1 MTDVPTNTPY
11 GTESLDR
18 AVQLLQAI
26 VSDGGKTALLD
37 LATSL
42 GLAGSSARR
51 VATLLLRRG
60 LLVRIGP
67 GHFSAG
73 PAFLAAP
80 KPRVI
85 IADVAR
91 PALRRLARA
100 IGATVHL
107 GLLEDEM
114 ITYIAKAHGGGPEV
128 LTREGMQLEAYCSA
142 IGRVLLSVQPQE
154 MIQAYLSSAPFV
166 ALTGNTETDPERI
179 GELLKTVQTDGFA
192 VEHEE
197 IMEGLH
203 CTAVPVPARG
213 ILPSGIG
220 SLALSVAR
228 MRTTPVKPVMI
239 TSDRKRLEACAA
251 EIAASLDALGQ
262 YTSVT

>member
-1 MTDVPTNTPY
+1 MKTSSNAPY

-26 VSDGGKTALLD
+26 VGDGGKTPLLEI
-37 LATSL
+37 AKRL
-42 GLAGSSARR
+42 GLADSSARR
-51 VATLLLRRG
+51 TATLLLRRG
-60 LLVRIGP
+60 LLVRVRP

-73 PAFLAAP
+73 PAFLAVP
-80 KPRVI
+80 EPRFI
-85 IADVAR
+85 IADIAR

-107 GLLEDEM
+107 GLFEDEM
-114 ITYIAKAHGGGPEV
+114 ITYIAKAQGGGPEV

-142 IGRVLLSVQPQE
+142 IGRVLLSMQPQE
-154 MIQAYLSSAPFV
+154 TIRSYLSSAPFV

-179 GELLKTVQTDGFA
+179 GELLKAVQTDGFA
-192 VEHEE
+192 IEHEE

-213 ILPSGIG
+213 ILPSGLG
-220 SLALSVAR
+220 FLALSVAR
-228 MRTTPVKPVMI
+228 MRTAPI
-239 TSDRKRLEACAA
+239 SAALIASDRRRLEACAA
-251 EIAASLDALGQ
+251 EIAVSLDDLGR
-262 YTSVT
+262 YTGQA

>member
-1 MTDVPTNTPY
+1 MKSSNSGPY

-26 VSDGGKTALLD
+26 VGDRGKTPLLK
-37 LATSL
+37 LAAEL
-42 GLAGSSARR
+42 GLPGSSARR
-51 VATLLLRRG
+51 MAALLMTRG
-60 LLVRIGP
+60 LLVRVKP

-80 KPRVI
+80 EPRFI

-107 GLLEDEM
+107 GLFEDEM
-114 ITYIAKAHGGGPEV
+114 ITYIAKVRGGGPEV

-142 IGRVLLSVQPQE
+142 IGRVLLSMQSQE
-154 MIQAYLSSAPFV
+154 MIQGYLSSAPFV

-179 GELLKTVQTDGFA
+179 RERLEAARSDGFA

-203 CTAVPVPARG
+203 CTAVPIPSRG
-213 ILPSGIG
+213 NLPSGIG
-220 SLALSVAR
+220 SLAISVAR
-228 MRTTPVKPVMI
+228 IRATPMNPATI
-239 TSDRKRLEACAA
+239 AADRQRLKVCAA
-251 EIAASLDALGQ
+251 EIAASLEGLEH
-262 YTSVT
+262 YTNRD